1 MINLTAKLKRAR
13 QRLSHHYVRGGLI
26 LMYHRITDARPDPW
40 DCCVSPQHFAEQL
53 AVLRRKFRPVPL
65 AQLMQA
71 VTDDQPSVFSR
82 RPVAVTFDDGYA
94 DNLHTAKPLLER
106 YEIPA
111 TVFVTSGHI
120 GRRREF
126 WSDELEALLLQPGP
140 LPLQFQLSIS
150 GHSVEMTAAESAS
163 DNLSFPQWRA
173 AQGHDPTPRHR
184 LYRELYPLLQPLE
197 DSARA
202 QLLDEIRRQTGTS
215 QVVRETHRFLD
226 ADELRT
232 LAAGDLIEIGGH
244 AATHPMMSRLSGDR
258 QLDEI
263 TEGKSFLE
271 ELLHRRLTSFAYP
284 YGDYGADSPALVR
297 EAGFVRACA
306 TRRGVVRPDSDCFAL
321 PRVQVKDWH
330 GKEFAAWLTHWLY
343 D

>member
-1 MINLTAKLKRAR
+1 MINLTTRLKQAR

-40 DCCVSPQHFAEQL
+40 DCCVSPQHFAGQL

-65 AQLMQA
+65 EQLMQA

-94 DNLHTAKPLLER
+94 DNLHAAKPLLER

-126 WSDELEALLLQPGP
+126 WSDELESLLLQPRSSS
-140 LPLQFQLSIS
+140 LQFQLSIN
-150 GHSVEMTAAESAS
+150 GRVVALNAAAGTS
-163 DNLSFPQWRA
+163 DNLAFPQWRA
-173 AQGHDPTPRHR
+173 TQGSDPTPRHR

-202 QLLDEIRRQTGTS
+202 QLLNEIRRQTGAV
-215 QVVRETHRFLD
+215 QVVRATHRFLD
-226 ADELRT
+226 ADELRS

-244 AATHPMMSRLSGDR
+244 AATHPMMSRLSAAR

-263 TEGKSFLE
+263 TEGKIFLE
-271 ELLHRRLTSFAYP
+271 ELLQRRLTSFAYP
-284 YGDYGADSPALVR
+284 YGDYGPDSPALVR
-297 EAGFVRACA
+297 EAGFALACA
-306 TRRGVVRPDSDCFAL
+306 TRRGVVRPDADCFAL
-321 PRVQVKDWH
+321 PRVQVKDWN